1 MIAEKRCCFMVESS
15 SYITFCSSNS
25 RNFEIFAHSYVKM
38 ALVLPLYV
46 ALQLSHCHSSTVLE
60 HGKAGISSLNLR
72 RLLDL
77 HSLSDSFPRYDTS
90 VIKSILFTVTSSYGT
105 LSKNSLMH
113 LSMKL
118 RE

>member
-1 MIAEKRCCFMVESS
+1 M
-15 SYITFCSSNS
+15 
-25 RNFEIFAHSYVKM
+25 FAHSYVKM

-72 RLLDL
+72 LLDL
-77 HSLSDSFPRYDTS
+77 HSLSDSFPRYDAS

-113 LSMKL
+113 LSTKL